1 MNTLITVIV
10 VLLIGLGY
18 VIGTLVEKAD
28 YNGRLSGHIAHWR
41 SRAGTFNAQAKELEQ
56 EHRLGEQHECQLKA
70 AMLLDCA
77 NALTQE
83 ITKEP
88 RRII

>member
-10 VLLIGLGY
+10 VLLIGIGY
-18 VIGTLVEKAD
+18 AMGTLIEKAD
-28 YNGRLSGHIAHWR
+28 HNGRLSGHIARWR
-41 SRAGTFNAQAKELEQ
+41 SRAGTFNAQAKEMEQ

-70 AMLLDCA
+70 TMLLECA

-83 ITKEP
+83 ITQEP